1 MKSIF
6 KKFLFIHWDAI
17 LASAGGC
24 LFIYYFTRHSGI
36 GISPDSVTYLS
47 TANNIRDHLSFT
59 DFNGL
64 PMVDFPLGYSSILAI
79 ISLLTGAEVVHMIP
93 IMNGLLFSGVLLL
106 TSIIIH
112 GYNQNLPF
120 YKTFFLALLACSP
133 CLLEVYSMLWSE
145 TFFLFLILLFIIA
158 IRNYLCS
165 HNLSSLLL
173 VVIIVSVALVTRYAG
188 ICLLGTG
195 LFFLIFDGNLTLKRK
210 IKQSIFF
217 TLIGSSLLVTN
228 LIRNGKANGH
238 LTGIR
243 EKSIHSVNEILQQI
257 GITISEWLPFFKNQE
272 RLATFLFIIILLFG
286 TLFLFYRI
294 LQQQYFHTYET
305 IVLCFFVL
313 YAFFII
319 TIASFSRFEDLSSRL
334 LSPLYIP
341 ILLLVSQRLV
351 ALQPRLVRM
360 KRMALLILLLFFYGG
375 FHYHHFRLNTEAWE
389 GIKDAGIPGYTEDSW
404 AKSPAITFIKAN
416 KDQFMAPVIANANDA
431 VYFLTGIHAQSL
443 PHKEIALEVNAF
455 LQKNPFYLFWFV
467 DGENADLVNLD
478 FINRKKNLRLVKE
491 LEGNQI
497 FFVSDKTSQSPAK

>member
-1 MKSIF
+1 MKAVL
-6 KKFLFIHWDAI
+6 KKFLFIHWDAL
-17 LASAGGC
+17 LASIGGC

-47 TANNIRDHLSFT
+47 TADNIRDNFSFT

-64 PMVDFPLGYSSILAI
+64 PMVDFPLGYPSLLAI
-79 ISLLTGAEVVHMIP
+79 ISLLTGTEVIQLIP
-93 IMNGLLFSGVLLL
+93 ILNCILFTGVIIL
-106 TSIIIH
+106 TSVIIQGSQQI
-112 GYNQNLPF
+112 LPV
-120 YKTFFLALLACSP
+120 YKSLFLTLIASSP

-145 TFFLFLILLFIIA
+145 TVFLFLILLFIVA
-158 IRNYLCS
+158 IRNYLDS
-165 HNLSSLLL
+165 KNLANLLL
-173 VVIIVSVALVTRYAG
+173 VTIIVSVALVTRYAG

-195 LFFLIFDGNLTLKRK
+195 LFILLFDGDLTLKRK
-210 IKQSIFF
+210 IKHSIFF
-217 TLIGSSLLVTN
+217 TLISCSLLITN
-228 LIRNGKANGH
+228 LIRNSKANGN

-243 EKSIHSVNEILQQI
+243 EKSIHSVIEILHEI
-257 GITISEWLPFFKNQE
+257 GNTISEWLPFFKNQE
-272 RLATFLFIIILLFG
+272 RMVSFLFIIILFFG
-286 TLFLFYRI
+286 ILFLFYRI

-341 ILLLVSQRLV
+341 ILLLVSQWLV

-478 FINRKKNLRLVKE
+478 FINRKKNLRLVR
-491 LEGNQI
+491 N
-497 FFVSDKTSQSPAK
+497 